1 MKGVLLH
8 KPSSNYDDQPE
19 TRYHFPSQYLKTA
32 RQFEG
37 DWILYY
43 EPRPSLHYK
52 AVARIEDIIA
62 DPIQRD
68 RKHYYARIEPGTY
81 LDFAEPVSLKDAVGD
96 YRNGFIRQA
105 EGGKRSH
112 LLRVSVRA
120 IPEADFAA
128 IVAAGIGRDLADGRE
143 LPREDY
149 ISPSLFE
156 AQEPFHVERQRV
168 AALTSRTIRDRA
180 FRAGVLSAY
189 DSRCAFT
196 RLKFINGGGRAEV
209 QAAHIRPVES
219 GGPDSIRNGMALSGT
234 VHWMFDRG
242 LLSMSDDGDVL
253 VSRHVN
259 NIDEVERLIPNRKA
273 HLPANPQLRPHPSFL
288 GWHRERVFKQ

>member
-1 MKGVLLH
+1 MKGVFLH
-8 KPSSNYDDQPE
+8 KPSSHYDDQPE

-32 RQFEG
+32 RKFEG

-43 EPRPSLHYK
+43 EPRPSKHFK
-52 AVARIEDIIA
+52 AVARVADIIED
-62 DPIQRD
+62 PVHRD

-81 LDFAEPVSLKDAVGD
+81 LDFVEPVDLKSSAGE
-96 YRNGFIRQA
+96 YRNGYIRQA

-120 IPEADFAA
+120 IPDADFIS
-128 IVAAGIGRDLADGRE
+128 IVNAGLGQSIADGRE
-143 LPREDY
+143 LPREETVLE
-149 ISPSLFE
+149 SFFE
-156 AQEPFHVERQRV
+156 EQHPFEVERERSTM
-168 AALTSRTIRDRA
+168 LTSRPLRNRA

-189 DSRCAFT
+189 GSRCAFT

-209 QAAHIRPVES
+209 QAAHIRPVEA
-219 GGPDSIRNGMALSGT
+219 GGPDSIRNGIALSGT

-242 LLSMSDDGDVL
+242 LLSMGDDGDIL

-259 NIDEVERLIPNRKA
+259 NVDEVERLIPNRSA
-273 HLPANPQLRPHPSFL
+273 QLPSDPQLRPHSSFL
-288 GWHRERVFKQ
+288 GWHRDNVFKR